1 MKTHLVSA
9 SWGEFFLR
17 GTEHVSVGSMLSDL
31 LSQASESKNYII
43 KETGIDRSTF
53 YQILRGNRIATEDH
67 LKAICK
73 HVPLDAATYEEL
85 VDCYERERVDEKTY
99 EQRQQVKRFF
109 HSLSKD
115 VPVIKK
121 TKESELISDF
131 IVQETAA
138 GNECYRLFLP
148 SGSRRTTELFWA
160 IENTISA
167 TGKVPDIRQL
177 VAEEGGRRSGSGTSS
192 MFLRMAEWFSYLKD
206 QTMRFHAYSLGKI
219 MTGLNTIAFP
229 YYIVGEKTMLLISY
243 SERQVVMVHDQ
254 SIVNAYR
261 NNFDKVMKD
270 AVEIA
275 STDTDYASIMQFFVR
290 HWMTI
295 GKEPVYL
302 LTPRPCLWLCS
313 TDELV
318 AKYLQNDEFIQ
329 YGQMY
334 RNLNVREFTTQTGLE
349 NFRKNAKIQEA
360 GMNLKIDAE
369 DMRRIRRM
377 LSEHRDRIS
386 FVLNEDRVHV
396 PEEWQMFLIGRQVVA
411 FVPYDRTNYMIC
423 FTSKEII
430 DPLADWFES
439 RVKTLNNDII
449 RKKERTLLGGV
460 TETNRRN
467 SEKKRLELTNS
478 GTECDNLS

>member
-1 MKTHLVSA
+1 M
-9 SWGEFFLR
+9 
-17 GTEHVSVGSMLSDL
+17 SVGSMLSDL

-53 YQILRGNRIATEDH
+53 YQILRGNRIATEDQ
-67 LKAICK
+67 LKAICQ
-73 HVPLDAATYEEL
+73 HIHLDSASYEEL

-99 EQRQQVKRFF
+99 EQRQHVKRFF
-109 HSLSKD
+109 NSLSED

-131 IVQETAA
+131 IAQETAA
-138 GNECYRLFLP
+138 GNDGYRLFLP

-160 IENTISA
+160 VENNIHTA
-167 TGKVPDIRQL
+167 GGVPDIRQL
-177 VAEEGGRRSGSGTSS
+177 VAEESGRRSGSSS
-192 MFLRMAEWFSYLKD
+192 NIYLRMAEWFSYLKD
-206 QTMRFHAYSLGKI
+206 QTTRFHAYSLGKT

-243 SERQVVMVHDQ
+243 SEKQVVMIHDQ
-254 SIVNAYR
+254 SVVNAYR
-261 NNFDKVMKD
+261 NNFDKVLKD

-275 STDTDYASIMQFFVR
+275 STDTDYVSIMQFFVR

-318 AKYLQNDEFIQ
+318 AKYLQTDEFIR

-334 RNLNVREFTTQTGLE
+334 RNLNILEFTTQTGLE
-349 NFRKNAKIQEA
+349 NFRKDARIQEA
-360 GMNLKIDAE
+360 GMNLQINAG
-369 DMRRIRRM
+369 DMRRVRRT

-386 FVLNEDRVHV
+386 FVLNEERVHV
-396 PEEWQMFLIGRQVVA
+396 PKEWQMFLIGRQVAA

-439 RVKTLNNDII
+439 RVRTLNNDII
-449 RKKERTLLGGV
+449 RKKEVSGGGV
-460 TETNRRN
+460 TETSRRN
-467 SEKKRLELTNS
+467 SEKKERLELTNS
-478 GTECDNLS
+478 VAKCDNLSQ

>member
-1 MKTHLVSA
+1 M
-9 SWGEFFLR
+9 
-17 GTEHVSVGSMLSDL
+17 SVGSRLSDL

-53 YQILRGNRIATEDH
+53 YQILRGNRIATEGQ
-67 LKAICK
+67 LKAICQYV
-73 HVPLDAATYEEL
+73 HLDSAAYEEL

-99 EQRQQVKRFF
+99 EQRQHVKRFF
-109 HSLSKD
+109 NSLSED

-131 IVQETAA
+131 IAQETAA
-138 GNECYRLFLP
+138 GNESYRLFLP

-160 IENTISA
+160 VENNVHMA
-167 TGKVPDIRQL
+167 GKVPDIRQL
-177 VAEEGGRRSGSGTSS
+177 IAEEGGRRSSSSSSGI
-192 MFLRMAEWFSYLKD
+192 FLRMAEWFSYLKD
-206 QTMRFHAYSLGKI
+206 QTTRFHAYSLGKT

-243 SERQVVMVHDQ
+243 SEKQVVMVHDQ
-254 SIVNAYR
+254 SVVNAYR
-261 NNFDKVMKD
+261 NNFDKVLKD
-270 AVEIA
+270 AAEIA
-275 STDTDYASIMQFFVR
+275 STDTDYMSIMQFFIR

-318 AKYLQNDEFIQ
+318 AKYLQSDDFVQ
-329 YGQMY
+329 YGQLY
-334 RNLNVREFTTQTGLE
+334 RDLNILEFTTQTGLE
-349 NFRKNAKIQEA
+349 NFRKDAKIQEA
-360 GMNLKIDAE
+360 GLDLQIDAG
-369 DMRRIRRM
+369 DMRKVRRT

-396 PEEWQMFLIGRQVVA
+396 PKEWQMFLIGRQVAA

-423 FTSKEII
+423 FTSKGII

-449 RKKERTLLGGV
+449 RKKEQ
-460 TETNRRN
+460 
-467 SEKKRLELTNS
+467 LELTNA
-478 GTECDNLS
+478 GAECDNLSQ

>member
-1 MKTHLVSA
+1 M
-9 SWGEFFLR
+9 
-17 GTEHVSVGSMLSDL
+17 
-31 LSQASESKNYII
+31 
-43 KETGIDRSTF
+43 
-53 YQILRGNRIATEDH
+53 
-67 LKAICK
+67 
-73 HVPLDAATYEEL
+73 
-85 VDCYERERVDEKTY
+85 
-99 EQRQQVKRFF
+99 
-109 HSLSKD
+109 
-115 VPVIKK
+115 
-121 TKESELISDF
+121 
-131 IVQETAA
+131 
-138 GNECYRLFLP
+138 
-148 SGSRRTTELFWA
+148 
-160 IENTISA
+160 
-167 TGKVPDIRQL
+167 RQL
-177 VAEEGGRRSGSGTSS
+177 
-192 MFLRMAEWFSYLKD
+192 
-206 QTMRFHAYSLGKI
+206 
-219 MTGLNTIAFP
+219 
-229 YYIVGEKTMLLISY
+229 
-243 SERQVVMVHDQ
+243 
-254 SIVNAYR
+254 
-261 NNFDKVMKD
+261 
-270 AVEIA
+270 
-275 STDTDYASIMQFFVR
+275 
-290 HWMTI
+290 
-295 GKEPVYL
+295 
-302 LTPRPCLWLCS
+302 CS
-313 TDELV
+313 
-318 AKYLQNDEFIQ
+318 EFIQ

-449 RKKERTLLGGV
+449 RKKERTLLGGGV